1 MLHRVGD
8 ESMSTALATALR
20 ESCGYL
26 RDAGYRETARLLV
39 AAADEI
45 EALRRRLQALE
56 HPSHEHPSQKT
67 HGSAHKPPSNCLVE
81 RGIGSDS
88 GALPP
93 SRRTIGANR

>member
-45 EALRRRLQALE
+45 EELRRRLQALE
-56 HPSHEHPSQKT
+56 RPDQKT
-67 HGSAHKPPSNCLVE
+67 HGSTHKSPSNCLVE
-81 RGIGSDS
+81 RGIGSDR
-88 GALPP
+88 GTLPP